1 MDFRKGNA
9 AWGATWARS
18 RSRKSETSPMPV
30 TESKTR
36 REKETDRRQEDHQ
49 VGAAPQV
56 GDLGLQAPKPEE
68 GGRHEEADE
77 GAQGHH
83 HENQAAGM
91 SQQP

>member
-1 MDFRKGNA
+1 MGQIQIAEKRNLADAGDRKQ
-9 AWGATWARS
+9 
-18 RSRKSETSPMPV
+18 E
-30 TESKTR
+30 R
-36 REKETDRRQEDHQ
+36 REKETDRRQKDHQ
-49 VGAAPQV
+49 VGAAAQV
-56 GDLGLQAPKPEE
+56 GNLGLQAPKPEQ